1 MMKSADGDFRSG
13 FVGLA
18 GVPNVGKSTLLN
30 RLIGQKVS
38 ITSRAPQTT
47 RNRVCGI
54 LTDEKM
60 QAIFVDVPG
69 ILATEEAFNLRL
81 VQCAR
86 SALAGCDL
94 ILHLRSADTQNQEN
108 EEQVRKVLDR
118 AGVPV
123 WEVWNKIDLKKNRPD
138 PAITE
143 NAYAKS
149 FEVSAKTGRGLDRMR
164 AEIREA
170 LPPGPMLY
178 PEGDLSDRDL
188 RFLCAEFV
196 REQLFRQLRQE
207 VPYGIATWVDR
218 WEERDDGRIYM
229 RVTIQTEREAHRR
242 IILGAKGAT
251 IKAVGSAARRE
262 IERLC
267 EAPVFLDLWVHIVPK
282 WRSKPLELK
291 RLGFDGFD
299 TY

>member
-1 MMKSADGDFRSG
+1 MKPSGGEFRSG
-13 FVGLA
+13 FIGLA

-30 RLIGQKVS
+30 RLIGQKIA

-69 ILATEEAFNLRL
+69 ILATEEEFNLRL

-86 SALAGCDL
+86 SALGGCDL
-94 ILHLRSADTQNQEN
+94 ILHLRSADTQNQED

-123 WEVWNKIDLKKNRPD
+123 WEVWNKIDLKRDRKTNR
-138 PAITE
+138 AQASQSE
-143 NAYAKS
+143 SSYSKS
-149 FEVSAKTGRGLDRMR
+149 FEISAKTGMGLDRLR
-164 AEIREA
+164 EEIREA
-170 LPPGPMLY
+170 LPLGPMLY

-267 EAPVFLDLWVHIVPK
+267 ETKVFLDLWVHVVPK
-282 WRSKPLELK
+282 WRSKPMELK
-291 RLGFDGFD
+291 RLGFD
-299 TY
+299 